1 MKLYKSG
8 HLTLYKKLI
17 LTILFSIFIYATAAI
32 FNDQFMNFMSITG
45 YLTWHVI
52 FEFIGILV
60 AFSIFTVTY
69 FVYEESANLS
79 MIVLGCAFLTMGM
92 LDMLHTFSFKG
103 MSDFFISNSTANRAT
118 TLWILSRTLGSIGIL
133 LSVSMPARV
142 RYHIKK
148 EIFAVTTTI
157 FSILLFYLVTYIPDF
172 FPPMFVDGK
181 GLTNIK
187 IVMEYVIIGIMAITF
202 VIILTKYKRT
212 VQRLEHQFL
221 IALILMMFTEFAFTS
236 YGSVYDVYNYIG
248 HIFKIIASIILY
260 RAIYIENVS
269 EPYRQ
274 MKKAKN
280 ELKDYSDNLTLIV
293 DQRTKE
299 LTDINSILLKDIDYA
314 KKMQLSLMPESLPKD
329 NMLSIYAEYLPAD
342 QLSGDF
348 YNVIKLDNNNI
359 ALYLGDVSGHGVS
372 AAMLTVFA
380 NQNIVSIKEAENS
393 QRTIVSPEE
402 VLNILYKRFN
412 QTNFDDET
420 YIIMLYGIYN
430 FKTKTFR
437 YASAGMNVSPYVIK
451 KSGELMMLDAK
462 GFSICKL
469 GEYFTPFFEERTI
482 KLETGD
488 KLFLYSDG
496 LIECRNSNNE
506 LYGQEQMEAFLKE
519 NHALNASE
527 LKRAL
532 HENLCHHIGQIE
544 SLMDDATFLIMDI
557 H

>member
-1 MKLYKSG
+1 MEPIKVG
-8 HLTLYKKLI
+8 QLTLYKKLI
-17 LTILFSIFIYATAAI
+17 LTILFSIFIYTTAAI
-32 FNDQFMNFMSITG
+32 FNDQFMNFMSITS

-79 MIVLGCAFLTMGM
+79 MIILGCAFLTMGI

-118 TLWILSRTLGSIGIL
+118 TLWILSRTCGSLGIL
-133 LSVSMPARV
+133 LSVSMPSRI
-142 RYHIKK
+142 RYPIKK
-148 EIFAVTTTI
+148 EIFAVLTTA
-157 FSILLFYLVTYIPDF
+157 FSILLFYIVTYIPDF
-172 FPPMFVDGK
+172 FPPMFIDGK
-181 GLTNIK
+181 GLTNTK
-187 IVMEYVIIGIMAITF
+187 IVMEYVIIVIMAITF
-202 VIILTKYKRT
+202 IIILTKYKRT

-236 YGSVYDVYNYIG
+236 YGSVYDGYNYVG

-293 DQRTKE
+293 EQRTKE

-314 KKMQLSLMPESLPKD
+314 KKMQLSLMPENLPKD
-329 NMLSIYAEYLPAD
+329 QSLSIYAEYLPAD

-348 YNVIKLDNNNI
+348 YNVIKLDDSHI

-372 AAMLTVFA
+372 AALLTVFA
-380 NQNIVSIKEAENS
+380 NQNIVSIKEVENN

-402 VLNILYKRFN
+402 ALNILYKRFN

-430 FKTKTFR
+430 VKTKIFR

-451 KSGELMMLDAK
+451 NSGELMMLDAK

-469 GEYFTPFFEERTI
+469 GDYFTPFYEERTAQ
-482 KLETGD
+482 LEAGD
-488 KLFLYSDG
+488 KLFLYTDG
-496 LIECRNSNNE
+496 FIECRNSNNE

-519 NHALNASE
+519 NHALNASD

-532 HENLCHHIGQIE
+532 QENLCQHIGKIE
-544 SLMDDATFLIMDI
+544 NLMDDATFLIMEI